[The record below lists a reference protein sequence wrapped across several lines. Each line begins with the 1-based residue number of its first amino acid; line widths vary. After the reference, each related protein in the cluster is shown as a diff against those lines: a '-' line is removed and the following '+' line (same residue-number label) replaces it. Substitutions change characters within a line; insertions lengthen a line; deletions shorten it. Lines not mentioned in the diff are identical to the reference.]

1 LDLVWVCRGGENEEL
16 RYSIRSATRN
26 LQHANVW
33 VIGDKPDWYVGP
45 FIQTQQVEGK
55 KYDNVKAGL
64 VKAIESDQVSD
75 DLVLM
80 NDDFYVLQPTELNYY
95 YSGTLDERIKRIST
109 KSPNNLYSNRLT
121 ETMHELQD
129 LGIPE
134 PLDYELHIPMKLDKA
149 GLPEAL
155 EFPQFRSAY
164 GNLNNVGGQQTSDVK
179 VYSSKLYSEL
189 SYNWTVDSKFL
200 SSDDG
205 SFNTLR
211 QKLLEPLFP
220 TASIYERN

>member
-1 LDLVWVCRGGENEEL
+1 LDLVWVCRAGSNEEL
-16 RYSIRSATRN
+16 RYSIRSATTN
-26 LQHANVW
+26 LEHTSVW

-45 FIQTQQVEGK
+45 FIQSQQIEGR

-64 VKAIESDQVSD
+64 LKAIESDQVSD

-80 NDDFYVLQPTELNYY
+80 NDDFYVLQPTQLDYY
-95 YSGTLDERIKRIST
+95 YSGTIDERIKKIST

-121 ETMHELQD
+121 DTMDELQD

-134 PLDYELHIPMKLDKA
+134 PLDYELHIPMKLHKA
-149 GLPEAL
+149 GLAEAL

-164 GNLNNVGGQQTSDVK
+164 GNLNDVGGQQVRDVK
-179 VYSSKLYSEL
+179 VYSSKLYSDL

-205 SFNTLR
+205 SFTKLR
-211 QKLLEPLFP
+211 HKLLEPLFP
-220 TASIYERN
+220 TPSIYERN

>member
-1 LDLVWVCRGGENEEL
+1 LDLVWVCRGGSNEEL
-16 RYSIRSATRN
+16 RYSIRSATTN
-26 LQHANVW
+26 LEHASVW

-45 FIQTQQVEGK
+45 FIQSQQVEGK

-64 VKAIESDQVSD
+64 LKAIESDQVSD

-80 NDDFYVLQPTELNYY
+80 NDDFYVLQPTELDYY
-95 YSGTLDERIKRIST
+95 YSGTLDERIKKILT

-121 ETMHELQD
+121 DTMQELQD

-134 PLDYELHIPMKLDKA
+134 PLDYELHIPMKLDKT
-149 GLPEAL
+149 GLAEAL

-164 GNLNNVGGQQTSDVK
+164 GNLNDVGGQQVQDVK
-179 VYSSKLYSEL
+179 VYSSKLYSDL

-205 SFNTLR
+205 SFTTLR
-211 QKLLEPLFP
+211 RKLLEPLFLTP
-220 TASIYERN
+220 SIYERN

>member
-1 LDLVWVCRGGENEEL
+1 MDLVWVCRGGENEEL
-16 RYSIRSATRN
+16 RYSIRSATAN
-26 LQHANVW
+26 LEHTNVW

-45 FIQTQQVEGK
+45 FIQSQQVEGK
-55 KYDNVKAGL
+55 KYDNVSAGL
-64 VKAIESDQVSD
+64 LKAIEADQVSD

-80 NDDFYVLQPTELNYY
+80 NDDFYVLQPTELDYY
-95 YSGTLDERIKRIST
+95 YSGMLDERIKRIST

-121 ETMHELQD
+121 QTMHKLQD
-129 LGIPE
+129 LGIPD
-134 PLDYELHIPMKLDKA
+134 PLDYDLHIPMKLDKS
-149 GLPEAL
+149 GLAEAL

-164 GNLNNVGGQQTSDVK
+164 GNLNDVGGQQVRDVK

-205 SFNTLR
+205 SFITLR
-211 QKLLEPLFP
+211 QKLLKPLFP